1 MITGIEKRSC
11 FMEEKPLLHA
21 ISTGKQSI
29 DRLVDTALGIHPF
42 VEVIHIREHDKS
54 VSEIYEIG
62 KRLLDGGVPPGKII
76 INNRVDAAIALGVKG
91 VQLGFHSLP
100 VEAVKNAFSSLSV
113 GKSVHSF
120 QEAVQA
126 EKEGADYILYGHVF
140 STNSKDGIAPKGME
154 ELQKI
159 TYHLNIPVIAI
170 GGIKQKNVVKTMDTK
185 VTGIAVLSGIFDAV
199 DPIRAAKEYADILAN
214 GDDFTNEESL

>member
-1 MITGIEKRSC
+1 
-11 FMEEKPLLHA
+11 MEAKPLLHA

-42 VEVIHIREHDKS
+42 VQAIHIREHDKS
-54 VSEIYEIG
+54 AREVYKIG
-62 KRLLDGGVPPGKII
+62 KRLLAGGVPPGKII

-100 VEAVKNAFSSLSV
+100 VEAVKSAFPSLSV
-113 GKSVHSF
+113 GKSVHTF
-120 QEAVQA
+120 QEAMQA

-140 STNSKDGIAPKGME
+140 PTNSKDGIAPKGME
-154 ELQKI
+154 ELQKV

-170 GGIKQKNVVKTMDTK
+170 GGIKQKNVVETMDTK
-185 VTGIAVLSGIFDAV
+185 VTGIAVLSGIFNAV
-199 DPIRAAKEYADILAN
+199 DPIRAAKEYADILVN
-214 GDDFTNEESL
+214 GDDFYK

>member
-1 MITGIEKRSC
+1 
-11 FMEEKPLLHA
+11 MEAKPLLHA

-29 DRLVDTALGIHPF
+29 DRLVDTARGIHPF
-42 VEVIHIREHDKS
+42 VQAIHIREHDKS
-54 VSEIYEIG
+54 AREVYKIG
-62 KRLLDGGVPPGKII
+62 KRLLTGGVPPGKII

-100 VEAVKNAFSSLSV
+100 VEVVKSVFPSLSV

-120 QEAVQA
+120 QEAMQA

-140 STNSKDGIAPKGME
+140 PTNSKDGIAPKGME
-154 ELQKI
+154 ELQKV

-185 VTGIAVLSGIFDAV
+185 VTGIAVLSGIFNAV
-199 DPIRAAKEYADILAN
+199 DPIRAAKDYADILVN
-214 GDDFTNEESL
+214 GDDFTNEEGL